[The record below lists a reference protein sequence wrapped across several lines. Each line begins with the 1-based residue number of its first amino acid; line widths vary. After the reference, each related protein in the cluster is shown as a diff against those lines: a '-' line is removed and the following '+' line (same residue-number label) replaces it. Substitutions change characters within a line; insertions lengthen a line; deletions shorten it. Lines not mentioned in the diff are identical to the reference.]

1 MHVYAKFHAFIT
13 LRAILA
19 IFNTRHL
26 HYKELQ
32 TLCIVHVVRNLLY
45 SVLYSADTC

>member
-1 MHVYAKFHAFIT
+1 VNTSAKFHAFIT

-26 HYKELQ
+26 H
-32 TLCIVHVVRNLLY
+32 
-45 SVLYSADTC
+45 